1 LISFIIPAYNEERHL
16 PATLRSIR
24 EAMRSLGEPGLAERE
39 PYEIIVADDAST
51 DATVKIAESL
61 GARIAKA
68 GAHKISA
75 TRNAG
80 AKAALGEF
88 YFFVDADTQVNA
100 DLIRD
105 ALAEMRGEKP
115 RVGRGAGSRGGP
127 AAGGGAGARFDGR
140 VPVYAAILNLALH
153 AVQNVGKLAFGCF
166 VFCRKDAFEATGGF
180 DERYYAAEEWAF
192 SRALARHGRVVI
204 LRGKVLTSGR
214 KLRTHSAWE
223 ILSVF
228 GSFALRGWGSLRK
241 ARGTDLWYGTRREDP
256 EKPGA

>member
-1 LISFIIPAYNEERHL
+1 VISFIIPAYNEERHL

-24 EAMRSLGEPGLAERE
+24 VAMGSLGE

-68 GAHKISA
+68 GSRKIAA

-88 YFFVDADTQVNA
+88 YFFVDADTQVGA
-100 DLIRD
+100 DLIRA
-105 ALAEMRGEKP
+105 ALAEMRGDN
-115 RVGRGAGSRGGP
+115 P

-140 VPVYAAILNLALH
+140 VPAYAALLNLGLH
-153 AVQNVGKLAFGCF
+153 AVSRAGKLAFGCF
-166 VFCRKDAFEATGGF
+166 LFCRRDAFAAAGGF

-192 SRALARHGRVVI
+192 SRALRKQGRVVI

-223 ILSVF
+223 ILSIF
-228 GSFALRGWGSLRK
+228 GSFALRGWGSLRR
-241 ARGTDLWYGTRREDP
+241 AHGTDLWYGKRREDP